1 MPDFGAAGEAGFSAA
16 CWLGLEPQFRTH
28 FRGTPVSH
36 VTTIQVGQIV
46 PDFEMETYLPSKKDF
61 GKFSLAEAKKA
72 GKWTVLVFY
81 PADFTFVCATEFAAL
96 AQQYATLQKLGAE
109 VLTVSTDTK
118 FTHLAWQR
126 HEGELANVTYP
137 MAADRTGAVS
147 RLLGVYMET
156 GHALRDT
163 FIIGPDGKLHG
174 SEINFLN
181 VGRNMEELTRKV
193 QAFIHFSKLP
203 EEACPANWKKPG
215 DKSLKPNAGLVG
227 NVHQAMKG

>member
-1 MPDFGAAGEAGFSAA
+1 MTE
-16 CWLGLEPQFRTH
+16 
-28 FRGTPVSH
+28 
-36 VTTIQVGQIV
+36 VTTTQVGHVV

-81 PADFTFVCATEFAAL
+81 PADFTFVCATEFQAL
-96 AQQYATLQKLGAE
+96 AEQYATLQKLGAE

-118 FTHLAWQR
+118 FVHLAWQR

-137 MAADRTGAVS
+137 MAADPTGKVS
-147 RLLGVYMET
+147 KMFGVYMADA
-156 GHALRDT
+156 GVSLRGT

-193 QAFIHFSKLP
+193 QAFMHFSKLP

-215 DKSLKPNAGLVG
+215 DKSLKPNAALVG
-227 NVHQAMKG
+227 NVHQAMNG

>member
-1 MPDFGAAGEAGFSAA
+1 MS
-16 CWLGLEPQFRTH
+16 Q
-28 FRGTPVSH
+28 

-46 PDFEMETYLPSKKDF
+46 PEFEMETYLPAANDF
-61 GKFSLAEAKKA
+61 GMFRLGDAKKA

-96 AQQYATLQKLGAE
+96 AEQYPKLQKLGCE

-118 FTHLAWQR
+118 FTHLAWR
-126 HEGELANVTYP
+126 KHEGELENVQYP
-137 MAADRTGAVS
+137 MASDRTGEVA
-147 RLLGVYMET
+147 RLLGVYLPNGLT
-156 GHALRDT
+156 LRGT

-193 QAFIHFSKLP
+193 EAFVHFSKLP
-203 EEACPANWKKPG
+203 DEACPANWKKPG
-215 DKSLKPNAGLVG
+215 DKSLKPSVKLVG

>member
-1 MPDFGAAGEAGFSAA
+1 MSE
-16 CWLGLEPQFRTH
+16 
-28 FRGTPVSH
+28 VM
-36 VTTIQVGQIV
+36 TIQVGQHV
-46 PDFEMETYLPSKKDF
+46 PEFEMETYLPTKKDF

-96 AQQYATLQKLGAE
+96 ADQYAALQKLGCE

-118 FTHLAWQR
+118 FTHIAWQK

-137 MAADRTGAVS
+137 MAADRTGAVAK
-147 RLLGVYMET
+147 LFGVYMQN
-156 GHALRDT
+156 GLALRGT

-193 QAFIHFSKLP
+193 SAFVHFSKLP
-203 EEACPANWKKPG
+203 EEACPANWKKAG
-215 DKSLKPNAGLVG
+215 DKSLKPSAAMVG
-227 NVHQAMKG
+227 NVHQAMTK

>member
-1 MPDFGAAGEAGFSAA
+1 MTE
-16 CWLGLEPQFRTH
+16 
-28 FRGTPVSH
+28 
-36 VTTIQVGQIV
+36 VTTTQVGQIV
-46 PDFEMETYLPSKKDF
+46 PEFEMDTYLPSKKDF

-96 AQQYATLQKLGAE
+96 AEQYATLQKLGVE

-118 FTHLAWQR
+118 FTHLAWQK
-126 HEGELANVTYP
+126 HEGELASVTYP
-137 MAADRTGAVS
+137 MAADPTGKVS
-147 RLLGVYMET
+147 RLFGVYMADA
-156 GHALRDT
+156 GVALRGT

-181 VGRNMEELTRKV
+181 IGRNMEELSRKV
-193 QAFIHFSKLP
+193 QAFVHFSKLP

-215 DKSLKPNAGLVG
+215 DRSLKPSAAMVG

>member
-1 MPDFGAAGEAGFSAA
+1 VTE
-16 CWLGLEPQFRTH
+16 
-28 FRGTPVSH
+28 
-36 VTTIQVGQIV
+36 VTTTQVGQV
-46 PDFEMETYLPSKKDF
+46 LPEFEMETYLPTTKAF

-96 AQQYATLQKLGAE
+96 ADQYAELQKLGCE

-126 HEGELANVTYP
+126 HEGELAKVTYP
-137 MAADRTGAVS
+137 MAADPTGKVS
-147 RLLGVYMET
+147 RIFGVYLADA
-156 GHALRDT
+156 GLALRGT
-163 FIIGPDGKLHG
+163 FIISPEGKLVG
-174 SEINFLN
+174 SEINQLN
-181 VGRNMEELTRKV
+181 IGRNMEELTRKV
-193 QAFIHFSKLP
+193 RAFIHFAKLP

-227 NVHQAMKG
+227 KVHEAMKG

>member
-1 MPDFGAAGEAGFSAA
+1 MSE
-16 CWLGLEPQFRTH
+16 
-28 FRGTPVSH
+28 
-36 VTTIQVGQIV
+36 VTTIQVGQVV
-46 PDFEMETYLPSKKDF
+46 PDFEMETYLPTKKDF
-61 GKFSLAEAKKA
+61 GKFSLAEARKA

-96 AQQYATLQKLGAE
+96 ADQYAALQKLGVE

-137 MAADRTGAVS
+137 MAADPTGKVAK
-147 RLLGVYMET
+147 LFGVYLADA
-156 GHALRDT
+156 GIDLRGT

-181 VGRNMEELTRKV
+181 IGRNMEELSRKV

-227 NVHQAMKG
+227 NVHKAMHG